1 MTSLNGHKPLTPA
14 TPVLHTDQ
22 VSSPELLPSHTSD
35 VLRSQQGTDELTS
48 DPQEHIHCDTQYS
61 HRAKH

>member
-1 MTSLNGHKPLTPA
+1 MTSLNGHEPLTPA

-22 VSSPELLPSHTSD
+22 VSSPE
-35 VLRSQQGTDELTS
+35 LRSQQGTDELTS